1 MHRDFPVA
9 VGGDHQRT
17 DRVRRL
23 HVVEETVMGIGGK
36 ELLIILA
43 IGLVI
48 FGARRIRDIGEGLG
62 QSIKDFRNHVR
73 EDDDDTTR

>member
-1 MHRDFPVA
+1 
-9 VGGDHQRT
+9 
-17 DRVRRL
+17 
-23 HVVEETVMGIGGK
+23 MGIGGK